1 MVKGAIG
8 MTEKIDICVLRP
20 EEAPEMMT
28 ISNTLEAMQEVVGGY
43 IQVVTPWGG
52 DIVLVCNEEGKLLG
66 MPANRIVFDGTG
78 RVFDMIVGTFFMVMS
93 TRGSEKF
100 MSLPRF
106 FADRMQKYMMPA
118 SCNVEG
124 GVE

>member
-1 MVKGAIG
+1 